1 MRHSR
6 SIASAFFS
14 KDGRR
19 RRPLLSHKGR
29 GGIEH
34 LEPEDPKFM
43 ETVYASR
50 WRPGN
55 ICLIRPL
62 TLPNSTEPT
71 YSTAATRMMAG
82 PDGTRV

>member
-34 LEPEDPKFM
+34 LDP
-43 ETVYASR
+43 TVSIYNHLYASR

-55 ICLIRPL
+55 ICLTRPL